1 MNFRPEMVAAIRRG
15 QKTETRR
22 VANLNPNSPWCRER
36 CGYRMPKIAEP
47 EEKSYAICPG
57 RGKTSVGRLQLI
69 EEPELTLVENITDL
83 GAYREGFEDREE
95 FLAYFRKLHPRI
107 SLKAEVWRVHFK
119 PVSWVPDVD
128 ALIEELMAA

>member
-36 CGYRMPKIAEP
+36 CGYRTAAMAGLD
-47 EEKSYAICPG
+47 EKTYAICPG
-57 RGKTSVGRLQLI
+57 RGKTSVGRLTLV

-83 GAYREGFEDREE
+83 GGFREGFDDREG
-95 FLAYFRKLHPRI
+95 FLDYFRKMHKGI
-107 SLKAEVWRVHFK
+107 SLKAEVWRLHFR
-119 PVSWVPDVD
+119 PVSWVPDID
-128 ALIEELMAA
+128 ELIEELMAA